1 MFDSDTMLL
10 TDDKILVDAARKNY
24 DRFPVPTNLVDSSKV
39 KRHYTAK
46 DQADLDIQTSVNK
59 IGDIVNLSQELQSY
73 MWHLMNNGSSFA
85 EVQGLYY
92 DICQLDV
99 MSGIEIDKAKKE
111 FSIDNSVELK
121 LIREKWQRTDDAQRT
136 IKPYFFG
143 HVAQTKGYYD
153 DVRKNYMH
161 HDTSMDYLEELL
173 DAYRSPTLRS
183 PKLPLTS
190 ILKSSEIRHNSVNQ
204 KQIALII
211 QMIRE
216 FKVWA
221 HYLWN
226 RDTSMERAEKRDLY
240 NTKKAELIE
249 SINSKKATHPNKHT
263 LYMLLRRL
271 EEPENKDIR
280 SYIITILFCICNEEA
295 FTLIQESA
303 DTVSTLKP
311 SPAGEV
317 LLYGRR
323 YERTPIEHPA

>member
-10 TDDKILVDAARKNY
+10 TDNKILVDAARKNY
-24 DRFPVPTNLVDSSKV
+24 NLFPVPTNLVASSKV
-39 KRHYTAK
+39 TRFYTAE
-46 DQADLDIQTSVNK
+46 DQADLDIRTSVNK

-73 MWHLMNNGSSFA
+73 MWHLMNTGSSFDQ
-85 EVQGLYY
+85 VQDLYY

-121 LIREKWQRTDDAQRT
+121 LIREKWLRTDETQRTV
-136 IKPYFFG
+136 KPYFFG
-143 HVAQTKGYYD
+143 HVAQTKGYFD

-161 HDTSMDYLEELL
+161 HDTSMDYLEELV

-211 QMIRE
+211 EMIRD

-226 RDTSMERAEKRDLY
+226 KDTSLDKTEKLDLY
-240 NTKKAELIE
+240 NTRKAELIE
-249 SINSKKATHPNKHT
+249 SINNKKTTHPNKHT

-295 FTLIQESA
+295 FSLILESA
-303 DTVSTLKP
+303 ETVSSLRP
-311 SPAGEV
+311 SPTGKT
-317 LLYGRR
+317 LLYGRK
-323 YERTPIEHPA
+323 YEQITISPSA